1 MSAFTIYQ
9 SPQDIAKKLFREAG
23 RMLSGKSREDVA
35 DHLLNFSV
43 THTALRDW
51 TFAATNKNKSDNAT
65 MTAWRARANGLFGD
79 FADIANSGK
88 HLRLKEQQAITKES
102 QMQVVAMSGD
112 DIHPELTRNQKTFLI
127 IRPDE
132 TEFDLWKAFFLINK
146 EWEQIFHDELNTTL
160 PNSAESIVETI
171 FRF

>member
-1 MSAFTIYQ
+1 
-9 SPQDIAKKLFREAG
+9 
-23 RMLSGKSREDVA
+23 
-35 DHLLNFSV
+35 
-43 THTALRDW
+43 
-51 TFAATNKNKSDNAT
+51 
-65 MTAWRARANGLFGD
+65 
-79 FADIANSGK
+79 
-88 HLRLKEQQAITKES
+88 
-102 QMQVVAMSGD
+102 MQVVAMSGD